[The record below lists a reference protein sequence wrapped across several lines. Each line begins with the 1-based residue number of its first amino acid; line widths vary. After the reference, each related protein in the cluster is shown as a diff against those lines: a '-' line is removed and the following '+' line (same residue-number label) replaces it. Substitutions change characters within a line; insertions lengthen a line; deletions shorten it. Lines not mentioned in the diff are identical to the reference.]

1 MKIKITH
8 IAIILEWTT
17 FNILL
22 FFHLVFIL

>member
-1 MKIKITH
+1 MKIKIIH
-8 IAIILEWTT
+8 IAIILEWTA